1 MTSTARTIPPPA
13 PRATKLETI
22 IIAGSLIA
30 IITFGVRS
38 TFGLFTGPITQEF
51 GWGREIFGFAMA
63 LQNLLWGA
71 AQPVAGA
78 LADRYGTARVLSGGA
93 VFYLVGTAL
102 MAFSD
107 TPALLYLTGGLLCGI
122 GVASASFAIV
132 MASFSR
138 VVPPE
143 KRSFTF
149 GIATA
154 ASSLGQFLFAP
165 LGQAFIGAYGWQTA
179 LLLLSAFLLLVIPLS
194 IPLRGRSDD
203 SAASAEEETT
213 LPMGEALTKAFGH
226 SSYLL
231 LIFGFFV
238 CGFHVAFIAVHLPPF
253 LVEEGVSPTIAAWS
267 IALIGLFNIVGSFA
281 SGILGGKHS
290 KRLLLSALYFS
301 RAVVIA
307 IFMLTPITT
316 ASALVFSAVMGLLW
330 LSTIPLTAGLVTVM
344 FGTRYMGLLYGIVFF
359 SHQIGSFIG
368 VWLGGRLYDVYG
380 NYDAMWWAGVAL
392 GLFAAI
398 VHLPIRE
405 VKAPSFMARA
415 PA

>member
-1 MTSTARTIPPPA
+1 MTSSPRRIPPPA
-13 PRATKLETI
+13 PRVKLETI

-38 TFGLFTGPITQEF
+38 TFGLFTGPITEEF

-71 AQPVAGA
+71 AQPIAGG

-93 VFYLVGTAL
+93 IIYLIGTVL

-107 TPALLYLTGGLLCGI
+107 TPGLLYLSGGLLCGVGI
-122 GVASASFAIV
+122 ASASFAIV

-143 KRSFTF
+143 KRSFCF

-154 ASSLGQFLFAP
+154 ASSMGQFIFAP
-165 LGQAFIGAYGWQTA
+165 LGQAFISAYGWQTA
-179 LLLLSAFLLLVIPLS
+179 LLMLAAFLIVVIPLS
-194 IPLRGRSDD
+194 YPLRGRNDGKS
-203 SAASAEEETT
+203 SFGEVETT

-226 SSYLL
+226 SSYIL

-238 CGFHVAFIAVHLPPF
+238 CGFHVAFISVHMPPF
-253 LVEEGVSPTIAAWS
+253 LVDAGLSPSIAAWS
-267 IALIGLFNIVGSFA
+267 IALVGLFNIVGSFTA
-281 SGILGGKHS
+281 GYLGGQHS

-307 IFMLTPITT
+307 IFILTPITT
-316 ASALVFSAVMGLLW
+316 MSALIFSAVIGLLW

-359 SHQIGSFIG
+359 SHQVGSFIG
-368 VWLGGRLYDVYG
+368 VWLGGRLYDAYG
-380 NYDAMWWAGVAL
+380 SYDAMWWAGVVL
-392 GLFAAI
+392 GVFAAI

-405 VKAPSFMARA
+405 VKASSFTAHA